1 MTVQFYVYVITDA
14 NGHRDAVVANDPADT
29 VYLQATK
36 ADGNVDTFESEAY
49 HLKAW
54 AEEFGFGY
62 FNKLASIDI
71 PEVA

>member
-1 MTVQFYVYVITDA
+1 
-14 NGHRDAVVANDPADT
+14 
-29 VYLQATK
+29 
-36 ADGNVDTFESEAY
+36 VDTFESEAY